1 MPGFIARQLCPNL
14 VIVPCDFEKYR
25 MDSSKVM

>member
-25 MDSSKVM
+25 TDSAKVM